1 METLYETYK
10 KQNLDGS
17 WIGLAQADGGPYF
30 CTPVGAEIIGWD
42 NAIHYCFIEA
52 WGDMVFCVN
61 PETCCDY
68 YVYPIAKTF
77 RDFLR
82 LILAVGTTN
91 TLQQIIGWDEP
102 SFKAFV
108 TAPEE
113 REYRSRPEVVQVLKT
128 LRETLE
134 LTPMEA
140 PFRYVKELQSKF
152 SYAQICFSND
162 YYDTLGLE
170 RPDGTLPA
178 ENESEFNPVAFRFER
193 KQSISAQPQ
202 HP

>member
-1 METLYETYK
+1 METLYEKYK
-10 KQNLDGS
+10 KLNLDGS
-17 WIGLAQADGGPYF
+17 WIGLTQADGDPYF

-61 PETCCDY
+61 PETCCDF

-91 TLQQIIGWDEP
+91 TLQQIIGWDQTLFE
-102 SFKAFV
+102 AFV
-108 TAPEE
+108 AAPEE
-113 REYRSRPEVVQVLKT
+113 REYRSRPEVVQVLHTIRKT
-128 LRETLE
+128 LQ

-140 PFRYVKELQSKF
+140 PFPYVKELQSQF
-152 SYAQICFSND
+152 PYAQICFSND

-170 RPDGTLPA
+170 RPDGTVPDA
-178 ENESEFNPVAFRFER
+178 NESEVESIAFRFE
-193 KQSISAQPQ
+193 
-202 HP
+202 